1 MRSMSSPVGT
11 DSTSADRPASAGTV
25 ISKES
30 MEADAN
36 ASPGP
41 TLDESLEFPSRFI
54 AWAYARGRRTDEK
67 RLSD

>member
-1 MRSMSSPVGT
+1 
-11 DSTSADRPASAGTV
+11 
-25 ISKES
+25 

-54 AWAYARGRRTDEK
+54 TWAYAQGRRPDEK
-67 RLSD
+67 RLSDQRPNA